1 MLYFQ
6 TILVYTFLTLMM
18 CYGAYLS
25 KGTSRLSK
33 VWGWLPIILF
43 TLVFGFRYG
52 VGIDFNNY
60 ADIYEQTENY
70 TSLSELIENERYEVG
85 FSLLLYMCHYV
96 GAPVWSLFVI
106 VAFIQIFLLYKT
118 FNKEGNILIYIYAT
132 LILTGFCM
140 FSFMNILRHEI
151 AFCIFLYSLQYIRD
165 NKLFKYWICCVLAL
179 SFHQSAIIL
188 FPLYFIWIRRKGV
201 FNMPLI
207 EAIAVIICFI
217 TSFISQWQEILHLF
231 DVLIILLGYENY
243 LESASEMTVNSVVG
257 ITRLLNLVVNLL
269 IVVNSKKIKNHFQS
283 DLFNIL
289 YDLFVIGTCL
299 SYVFMGSMMLQ
310 RVIVYFYHTQFI
322 VLAYA
327 LCYLYET
334 RKQNFIQ
341 LFQYG
346 VVSLFIFVSYSSFIY
361 HCKDNTGAYVSYFQT
376 DLHQTKDDLR
386 DTMFDK

>member
-1 MLYFQ
+1 MLYLQ
-6 TILVYTFLTLMM
+6 SILVYTFLTLIM

-60 ADIYEQTENY
+60 ADMYEQTENY
-70 TSLSELIENERYEVG
+70 TSISELIENERYELG
-85 FSLLLYMCHYV
+85 FSVLIYLCHYF
-96 GAPVWSLFVI
+96 GAPVWSLFVV

-118 FNKEGNILIYIYAT
+118 FNKEGSILIYIYAT

-140 FSFMNILRHEI
+140 YSFMNILRHEI

-165 NKLFKYWICCVLAL
+165 NKMLKYWICCLLAL

-188 FPLYFIWIRRKGV
+188 FPLYFIWIKRKGV
-201 FNMPLI
+201 FNMPFI
-207 EAIAVIICFI
+207 EAIAVIVCFI
-217 TSFISQWQEILHLF
+217 ASFISQWQELLHLF
-231 DVLIILLGYENY
+231 DVLIVLLGYENY
-243 LESASEMTVNSVVG
+243 LEAADEMTVNSVMG
-257 ITRLLNLVVNLL
+257 FTRLLNLVVNLL
-269 IVVNSKKIKNHFQS
+269 IVLNSKKIKNYFKS

-289 YDLFVIGTCL
+289 YDLFIIGTCL

-310 RVIVYFYHTQFI
+310 RIIVYFYHTQFI
-322 VLAYA
+322 ILAYA
-327 LCYLYET
+327 LCYLFET

-341 LFQYG
+341 LVQYG
-346 VVSLFIFVSYSSFIY
+346 VVLLFIFVSYSSFIY